1 MRAVIQ
7 RVSASDVTVDGATVG
22 TIGKGLNVLIAF
34 GASDQASDIDYIVE
48 KIAGLRIFEDENGKM
63 NRSVKDIG
71 GAVLIISQF
80 TLYGDVR
87 KGKRPS
93 FTSAISYDGGED
105 LYNSFVENMQ
115 NRAIPVQTGIYGADM
130 KVNIQND
137 GPVTILI
144 DSEKQF

>member
-34 GASDQASDIDYIVE
+34 GASDQASDIDYIAE

>member
-7 RVSASDVTVDGATVG
+7 RVSASDVTVG

>member
-7 RVSASDVTVDGATVG
+7 RVSASDVKVDGAIVG
-22 TIGKGLNVLIAF
+22 AIGKGLNVLVAF
-34 GASDQASDIDYIVE
+34 GASDQSSDIDYIAE

-63 NRSVKDIG
+63 NRSVKDVG

-93 FTSAISYDGGED
+93 FTSAISYDDGED

-115 NRAIPVQTGIYGADM
+115 RRGIPVQTGIYGADM

-144 DSEKQF
+144 DSKKQF

>member
-7 RVSASDVTVDGATVG
+7 RVSASDVKVDGAIVG
-22 TIGKGLNVLIAF
+22 AIGKGLNVLVAF
-34 GASDQASDIDYIVE
+34 GASDQSSDIDYIAE

-63 NRSVKDIG
+63 NRSVKDVG

-93 FTSAISYDGGED
+93 FTSAISCDDGQD
-105 LYNSFVENMQ
+105 LYDSFVENMQ
-115 NRAIPVQTGIYGADM
+115 RRGIPVQTGIYGADM

-144 DSEKQF
+144 DSKKQF

>member
-7 RVSASDVTVDGATVG
+7 RVSASDVTVDGTTVG

>member
-7 RVSASDVTVDGATVG
+7 RVSASDVTVDGTTVG

-115 NRAIPVQTGIYGADM
+115 RRGIPVQTGIYGADM